1 MKKLITILFSIIC
14 AAAGALI
21 TYFSLA
27 SAGFIKNNDKIQLK
41 FAINDEKKEY
51 DGQPLVA
58 SEYQMFGTLQEGH
71 HEVITYLGEQ
81 TQIGSSKSDINVKI
95 LDEKDIDVSNEY
107 AITVISGNLEVNKR
121 NLEISILNDDT
132 LEYLSETVNNLSYK
146 ITDGSLVNY
155 DVLTI
160 GFDSSLVGSDNIVSK
175 SCFIPKIYNS
185 LGADVTF
192 NYNCN
197 FIINNNLILDGKDSL
212 NEIEIE
218 PLVLKKIYDGNPFI
232 LTEKQ
237 VSLAKGTLIKN
248 DHISSVE
255 FCKNENSII
264 DSGKYEAT
272 LKITIL
278 DSFGKDVTSSYS
290 FDDTKL
296 FEVVIDPQN
305 VEVDLPIL
313 TKTYDGNPF
322 SIQAILN
329 GIDKTLLSSIDT
341 SNAKMDTD
349 ISNAC
354 NNVSYTLEG
363 IVLKNPDINHV
374 LKINN
379 GILTIKRNKVH
390 PQFLSSMFIHI
401 YDGNKFYLTY
411 GTDFVL
417 VGENKLE
424 LDSKFLISNIELE
437 NEQYFTTSAVQTKIK
452 KLDVYLNGEIVN
464 SNFIFD
470 FSTSIQYKINSKN
483 IDVDLIMPKGTY
495 GDNKYLQI
503 TDIVSSKSLSLL
515 AEGDSFVFYYQDED
529 FYSIGTYLKFN
540 NSFLQNCEDLKNSI
554 KIIGKNG
561 EIVDDYYSMNV
572 NLLDLNSDN
581 ISEYV
586 AQKELNI
593 ILSNVEKV
601 YDNSCYSLELFRSKV
616 QVNGLAFQDSLQKNV
631 MNFKAY
637 SVLDSINQIDYT
649 SVIGVGN
656 YVVNVLEDSVYISNE
671 AQINTNLSSW
681 YKIIYHEGTIAVSRK
696 TIEITLLDVTVKQ
709 EDIDSYS
716 GIIGYINAYYIL
728 YYCFVDGEQ
737 YGNNEMFEIS
747 LIPTNYS
754 EGLSF
759 YGITVDTASIEGN
772 TNYNFVIKPGSILI
786 V

>member
-272 LKITIL
+272 
-278 DSFGKDVTSSYS
+278 
-290 FDDTKL
+290 
-296 FEVVIDPQN
+296 
-305 VEVDLPIL
+305 
-313 TKTYDGNPF
+313 
-322 SIQAILN
+322 
-329 GIDKTLLSSIDT
+329 
-341 SNAKMDTD
+341 
-349 ISNAC
+349 
-354 NNVSYTLEG
+354 
-363 IVLKNPDINHV
+363 
-374 LKINN
+374 
-379 GILTIKRNKVH
+379 
-390 PQFLSSMFIHI
+390 
-401 YDGNKFYLTY
+401 
-411 GTDFVL
+411 
-417 VGENKLE
+417 
-424 LDSKFLISNIELE
+424 
-437 NEQYFTTSAVQTKIK
+437 
-452 KLDVYLNGEIVN
+452 
-464 SNFIFD
+464 
-470 FSTSIQYKINSKN
+470 
-483 IDVDLIMPKGTY
+483 
-495 GDNKYLQI
+495 
-503 TDIVSSKSLSLL
+503 
-515 AEGDSFVFYYQDED
+515 
-529 FYSIGTYLKFN
+529 
-540 NSFLQNCEDLKNSI
+540 
-554 KIIGKNG
+554 
-561 EIVDDYYSMNV
+561 
-572 NLLDLNSDN
+572 
-581 ISEYV
+581 
-586 AQKELNI
+586 
-593 ILSNVEKV
+593 
-601 YDNSCYSLELFRSKV
+601 
-616 QVNGLAFQDSLQKNV
+616 
-631 MNFKAY
+631 
-637 SVLDSINQIDYT
+637 
-649 SVIGVGN
+649 
-656 YVVNVLEDSVYISNE
+656 
-671 AQINTNLSSW
+671 
-681 YKIIYHEGTIAVSRK
+681 
-696 TIEITLLDVTVKQ
+696 
-709 EDIDSYS
+709 
-716 GIIGYINAYYIL
+716 
-728 YYCFVDGEQ
+728 
-737 YGNNEMFEIS
+737 
-747 LIPTNYS
+747 
-754 EGLSF
+754 
-759 YGITVDTASIEGN
+759 
-772 TNYNFVIKPGSILI
+772 
-786 V
+786 